1 MDTHG
6 MKFVVDTTGVAKGFR
21 DYRAAVDGIFKSL
34 SQFEAHVDKTMKGV
48 AKASSNPQALNAFK
62 KSVQAF
68 SKIDID
74 TGAAKKLSALS
85 SAMAG
90 FKAPSQAQSA
100 NAKKFFSTLSGLPD
114 LSAAYR
120 SVKSLKGLTEAM
132 NGFKA
137 PSQTQAKNL
146 AAFGAAGLKA
156 APGLNALAGIKN
168 LSSAAAGINT
178 ISGAMKGLRAP
189 SANQITNLNALAM
202 AMRQFRF
209 NNLSGS
215 GNFYATLG
223 AIGSF
228 RAPTQ
233 AQIRNLQ
240 SFVAAVA
247 SMRVPPNATQVATAL
262 HAIANAAANAGKS
275 LGGLRSGLG
284 GLGGSLGRVGS
295 QAQGAS
301 LQMMGLQNAFSATF
315 QVGSLLRS
323 LLGSLTIAEV
333 GRNFFEAANAA
344 IQFKAQMSVM
354 NKETAFANT
363 QLSYIN
369 QTANK
374 FGMDALAAAQGFG
387 KVAIAA
393 NKTGMTVS
401 QTQHIFEGF
410 STSMA
415 VLGVTTAGQNDVWLA
430 LQQVM
435 NKGYLSA
442 EELNQQLNEKL
453 PGAMA
458 YAAEYAKSLG
468 MTLEDGL
475 KKKALDAQGVLKHV
489 ADRMKQDF
497 GPAMAQAMDRPS
509 FQMTVLK
516 NKVNE
521 FYQAVG
527 ERGGNEA
534 FANLLRSITDRM
546 DPAAID
552 RYATA
557 IGEGLKKAVDSLS
570 NAFNWLFENWD
581 SIKGPLST
589 TLNLMGKWM
598 IMSATLQIGRFMV
611 TPLLQ
616 LVGALGAAR
625 TAGASFSAMLAGQ
638 KFNLIASSQAMQGL
652 SGYARVAATSM
663 LAFRN
668 SVATSIAVSRAAGLS
683 FAATAASLMTLN
695 NAGLAAAAGLRG
707 LVNLL
712 GGPVILTMAAVAA
725 SGYML
730 WDQWNEG
737 TKAITG
743 TEEASK
749 KIKDRLNEVTTSL
762 YLNNAA
768 AIEARNKQS
777 GLGGVMGLVTTAME
791 IYRQK
796 MDEVTGGLW
805 SQADAVRN
813 LAIEKAKLAV
823 TEARAN
829 LTASQMETPDELFA
843 QGRNL
848 RKNGRGWFQ
857 KGVLGTYSTLRGYGE
872 QFSSWSGIDPSVED
886 KRSAVATNR
895 NTLAQAEATLAQAQG
910 TTTMDIVDGMKRDR
924 ERWAAGVTKPDRV
937 TPTEKGDGAGKAAR
951 EAKALSTAVD
961 GLMRKLSESNDLWKL
976 SQDYVADLT
985 SEARTLLNDGSFK
998 QWSQNLQ
1005 TDFKAGKVSADSL
1018 IKSLEQPGAISQKT
1032 LTELKNRYGTDV
1044 QGIIDMLRAQ
1054 QADYEDAV
1062 KDATIKQ
1069 IDRQLV
1075 YLDRAMNRLADNS
1088 PAIKLNIDFA
1098 ADMQAGAK
1106 GLMSKDQF
1114 VGFTDTLRGLR
1125 AGTVSA
1131 EAATAEFNTR
1141 LLASAD
1147 ITKLTKEQTD
1157 ALTAATNRNLA
1168 ALNYQKAQAAENA
1181 AFGAT
1186 RLRQMREENAVLML
1200 NASQQSIY
1208 SDVLEEV
1215 RTRLE
1220 KGESVTQAQIQGYVR
1235 QAEALSSLNDQL
1247 KRNKEFFENNGIR
1260 SYLNG
1265 LKSVGE
1271 AANELDK
1278 NVLQSLEDQLFNLG
1292 TKGKFSFKAIF
1303 DTIQQGLIRAS
1314 SQKITEG
1321 ITKMFTSKEDREN
1334 GTASP
1339 MGKLFEMIG
1348 LGKYEPKQAAPLG
1361 SSAASAM
1368 WVQLVN
1374 GISPTTGQQT
1384 AINPTT
1390 GLPNNAAVSGTDPAS
1405 TIVNAVASITG
1416 GNAAGTTSTST
1427 GSSTPPPAVTEAA
1440 TQTAQTFGS
1449 SLTSLMPA
1457 IGASFSSA
1465 FNGPIAGISQMFAQ
1479 MLAQQ
1484 MTGGTGG
1491 GMGSTLGAV
1500 GGMLGSTLGKAIG
1513 GKTGAAIGG
1522 ALGTIAGTVGGAY
1535 LGGFKEGGIVGSPVT
1550 KSFATP
1556 SMFVNA
1562 PHYKEGTANTSGGI
1576 PAVLHDNEAV
1586 IPLSRGRKVPVDLG
1600 GAAKKGT
1607 QVNQVFNIQTP
1618 DANSF
1623 RKSDQQIASN
1633 MHAQAARAYRRNN

>member
-6 MKFVVDTTGVAKGFR
+6 MKFVVDTSGVAKGFR

-85 SAMAG
+85 SAMVG

-100 NAKKFFSTLSGLPD
+100 NAKKFFTTLGGIPD
-114 LSAAYR
+114 LTNAYR
-120 SVKSLKGLTEAM
+120 AVKSLSNLGATLS
-132 NGFKA
+132 GFKA
-137 PSQTQAKNL
+137 PSQSQSKNL

-156 APGLNALAGIKN
+156 APGLNALGGIKN
-168 LSSAAAGINT
+168 LSAAAAGITT

-189 SANQITNLNALAM
+189 SAGQIANVQALAH
-202 AMRQFRF
+202 AMRQFNF
-209 NNLSGS
+209 KNLGGS
-215 GNFYATLG
+215 GNFYAALG
-223 AIGSF
+223 AIGAF
-228 RAPTQ
+228 RAPSQ

-240 SFVAAVA
+240 QFVTAVGN
-247 SMRVPPNATQVATAL
+247 MRVPPHATQVASALQQIATAAS
-262 HAIANAAANAGKS
+262 HAGSA
-275 LGGLRSGLG
+275 LGGLRAGLG

-295 QAQGAS
+295 HAQGAK
-301 LQMMGLQNAFSATF
+301 LQMMGLQNAFSGTF
-315 QVGSLLRS
+315 QIGSALRS
-323 LLGSLTIAEV
+323 LLGSLTIAEL
-333 GRNFFEAANAA
+333 GRNFFEATNKVL
-344 IQFKAQMSVM
+344 QFKAQMGILS
-354 NKETAFANT
+354 KTTGFADLQLQYIRETANR
-363 QLSYIN
+363 
-369 QTANK
+369 
-374 FGMDALAAAQGFG
+374 FGVSLESTMEGFG
-387 KVAIAA
+387 KVSIAA
-393 NKTGMTVS
+393 NKAGMTVM
-401 QTQHIFEGF
+401 QTRHVFEGF
-410 STSMA
+410 SSAMT
-415 VLGVTTAGQNDVWLA
+415 VLGTSVAGQGDVWLA

-458 YAAEYAKSLG
+458 YATEYAEKMG
-468 MTLEDGL
+468 TTLEKGL
-475 KKKALDAQGVLKHV
+475 KEKALDASGVLEHI
-489 ADRMKQDF
+489 ATRMKQDF
-497 GPAMAQAMDRPS
+497 GPAMADALMRPAAQ
-509 FQMTVLK
+509 FTILK
-516 NKVNE
+516 NNITE
-521 FYQAVG
+521 LFQEIG
-527 ERGGNEA
+527 EGKAASGI
-534 FANLLRSITDRM
+534 ANLLKAMASLF
-546 DPAAID
+546 DPRDTSGFAD
-552 RYATA
+552 SMGTA
-557 IGEGLKKAVDSLS
+557 ISDAANKA
-570 NAFNWLFENWD
+570 AQAINWLKANWD
-581 SIKGPLST
+581 SLKGPIST
-589 TLNLMGKWM
+589 ALDLMGKWM
-598 IMSATLQIGRFMV
+598 VLSAGMQIGRALI
-611 TPLLQ
+611 TPLIQ
-616 LVGALGAAR
+616 LRGAFAMAGAAMTGIMGQQGAVAR
-625 TAGASFSAMLAGQ
+625 GFGTLTAGVRPLNSGLAGLGRVGVMLAGN
-638 KFNLIASSQAMQGL
+638 FSLLSSTSRVASLGL
-652 SGYARVAATSM
+652 VGLNGAANVARVG
-663 LAFRN
+663 LAGL
-668 SVATSIAVSRAAGLS
+668 RAAGSAVAGFFGGPWGVALMA
-683 FAATAASLMTLN
+683 AATAVGYLVNQYYDMKAAFASTQPTLDAVNETMMSMGLRAIEGAN
-695 NAGLAAAAGLRG
+695 NTKQLAREQELGKAKVDNFAGAVGGLAQ
-707 LVNLL
+707 NLYN
-712 GGPVILTMAAVAA
+712 AAV
-725 SGYML
+725 
-730 WDQWNEG
+730 Q
-737 TKAITG
+737 
-743 TEEASK
+743 
-749 KIKDRLNEVTTSL
+749 
-762 YLNNAA
+762 
-768 AIEARNKQS
+768 ARQMRRE
-777 GLGGVMGLVTTAME
+777 LLE
-791 IYRQK
+791 
-796 MDEVTGGLW
+796 
-805 SQADAVRN
+805 
-813 LAIEKAKLAV
+813 
-823 TEARAN
+823 AN
-829 LTASQMETPDELFA
+829 LTKLQGQREALTGGEGFFA
-843 QGRNL
+843 NL
-848 RKNGRGWFQ
+848 GRGAKEIMTWGGYSEQ
-857 KGVLGTYSTLRGYGE
+857 VLKDLKPIDAAIARQREELNALPKDAKGLEALVTPAMREIYGGTPTPR
-872 QFSSWSGIDPSVED
+872 
-886 KRSAVATNR
+886 
-895 NTLAQAEATLAQAQG
+895 
-910 TTTMDIVDGMKRDR
+910 
-924 ERWAAGVTKPDRV
+924 KP
-937 TPTEKGDGAGKAAR
+937 TPTEDKGGASKAAR
-951 EAKALSTAVD
+951 EALTLANSID
-961 GLMRKLSESNDLWKL
+961 SLMKKLAESNDLWKL
-976 SQDYVADLT
+976 SQGYVADLT
-985 SEARTLLNDGSFK
+985 DEARALLTDGSFK

-1005 TDFKAGKVSADSL
+1005 ADFKAGKVSADSL
-1018 IKSLEQPGAISQKT
+1018 IKTLEQPGAISQKA
-1032 LTELKNRYGTDV
+1032 LTEIKNRYGMDV
-1044 QGIIDMLRAQ
+1044 QDIIQMLRAQ

-1075 YLDRAMNRLADNS
+1075 YLDRAMNRLSSNS
-1088 PAIKLNIDFA
+1088 PSLKLNIDFA
-1098 ADMQAGAK
+1098 SDMQAGAK
-1106 GLMSKDQF
+1106 ELLSKDQF
-1114 VGFTDTLRGLR
+1114 VGFADTLRGLR
-1125 AGTVSA
+1125 AGTISA
-1131 EAATAEFNTR
+1131 ESATAEFNTR

-1147 ITKLTKEQTD
+1147 ITKLTTD
-1157 ALTAATNRNLA
+1157 QINALTAANNRNLA
-1168 ALNYQKAQAAENA
+1168 ALKYRQAQEVENA
-1181 AFGAT
+1181 TFGASK
-1186 RLRQMREENAVLML
+1186 LRQMREENALLLL
-1200 NASQQSIY
+1200 NERQQSIY

-1215 RTRLE
+1215 RTRLAN
-1220 KGESVTQAQIQGYVR
+1220 GETVTQDQVQGYIR
-1235 QAEALSSLNDQL
+1235 QAEALGGLNDQL
-1247 KRNKEFFENNGIR
+1247 QRNKEFFENNGIR
-1260 SYLNG
+1260 SYLND

-1361 SSAASAM
+1361 SSAT
-1368 WVQLVN
+1368 
-1374 GISPTTGQQT
+1374 SPMYVKLIDGLNLTTGQQM

-1390 GLPNNAAVSGTDPAS
+1390 GLPNTPAVSGTDPAS
-1405 TIVNAVASITG
+1405 TIVNAVASLTG
-1416 GNAAGTTSTST
+1416 GTGAGTSTSTT

-1457 IGASFSSA
+1457 IGASFSGA

-1550 KSFATP
+1550 KSYATP